1 MSMVTMFFFS
11 NYYVTNMK
19 KITHE
24 YSIKIDFF
32 VFLNLCMK
40 ELVRKFMNVLS

>member
-1 MSMVTMFFFS
+1 MFFFS

-32 VFLNLCMK
+32 CLFKFVHERISEEIYECF
-40 ELVRKFMNVLS
+40 ELRD